1 MNRALVLVPLAAL
14 AAASLV
20 SCSGD
25 DVTIDAG
32 GGSAAEANGV
42 TVTGHGEV
50 QVKPDT
56 GFFEVGVQ
64 VTAATV
70 EAARD
75 RAAQSAEAVI
85 ASVKK
90 NGVDE
95 KDIQTINLNIA
106 PQYDYSKNT
115 STPTI
120 VGYIVTNTVSV
131 KVRKLDTFSKIVDD
145 GVAAGGN
152 DARLQGIRFGVE
164 DNAKA
169 LEQAREAAMKDA
181 KAKAD
186 QLAKLGGVSL
196 GKPRSIT
203 ETQSSNPPPA
213 YAKDSAGARDSAIA
227 TPIETGTS
235 GITVDVTVRWA
246 FD

>member
-1 MNRALVLVPLAAL
+1 MNRGLVLIPLAVL
-14 AAASLV
+14 AAASLA

-25 DVTIDAG
+25 DVTIEAG
-32 GGSAAEANGV
+32 GGSAAETTGV

-64 VTAATV
+64 VTAPTV

-75 RAAQSAEAVI
+75 RAAQAAEAVI
-85 ASVKK
+85 ASLKK
-90 NGVDE
+90 NGVED

-120 VGYIVTNTVSV
+120 VGYIVTNTVTV
-131 KVRKLDTFSKIVDD
+131 KVRKLDTFSKLVDD
-145 GVAAGGN
+145 SVSAGGN

-196 GKPRSIT
+196 GKPRSIA
-203 ETQSSNPPPA
+203 ETQSTNPPVK
-213 YAKDSAGARDSAIA
+213 YATDAAARDGAFA